1 MCRISLTVL
10 PQVPGPV
17 GGRVS
22 VLRPEGQGTFSF
34 WTSRRTGVLRAGWY
48 MSAEHAHVW
57 CVLLPEAGSLTGV
70 FVVAVAVN
78 SARSL
83 DPWTRHDRSSP
94 PPPPA
99 SVCFVQASRASV
111 SHPHTPLVRPA
122 GWDCR
127 AVGPPLCS
135 RPSEVS
141 RPFRMTAEHTLL
153 VGPAAGGR
161 GCAGAVRAAVC
172 ASEATTSG
180 AASAAGF

>member
-1 MCRISLTVL
+1 MQDKPHGSA
-10 PQVPGPV
+10 PGAGPV

-22 VLRPEGQGTFSF
+22 VLRPEGPGTFSF

-94 PPPPA
+94 APTPGVRVFCPGVQG
-99 SVCFVQASRASV
+99 VCFPSAHAIGTTRRMGLSGCGSSTVLAPQRGEPAF
-111 SHPHTPLVRPA
+111 PHDRGAHAARGSCSWWTRM
-122 GWDCR
+122 CR
-127 AVGPPLCS
+127 SGPCSCLC
-135 RPSEVS
+135 R
-141 RPFRMTAEHTLL
+141 
-153 VGPAAGGR
+153 
-161 GCAGAVRAAVC
+161 
-172 ASEATTSG
+172 
-180 AASAAGF
+180 